1 MKFSQKD
8 IEYAATL
15 SRLELTEAE
24 KEKFLTQLGSILG
37 YFEKLNELDL
47 EWVESI
53 YQVTGQENRFREDEV
68 KNVEDRENL
77 LRNSPEQEGGFV
89 KVKKVLWGNANIIKW
104 CRIVNPYV

>member
-47 EWVESI
+47 GGVEPI
-53 YQVTGQENRFREDEV
+53 YQVTGQENRLREDEV
-68 KNVEDRENL
+68 LNTENREEL
-77 LRNSPEQEGGFV
+77 LQNTPEQEGGFV
-89 KVKKVLWGNANIIKW
+89 KVRKVL
-104 CRIVNPYV
+104 